1 MKETLTKVCYIYVI
15 YLELLS
21 WCENF
26 TVITKLSKLYELNF
40 DQTFDL
46 LIIGIGNW
54 HSMMKNIK
62 EFKDSKFKTLNL

>member
-46 LIIGIGNW
+46 LIIGIGYW

-62 EFKDSKFKTLNL
+62 EFKDSKF